1 MRKTYYHITSRLLTA
16 AASAILLIAASSC
29 NDYLDTT
36 PSKGSS
42 EVLDKSE
49 QIEGL
54 FNNSENFNTKATL
67 VAAECDDMGMT
78 TDLYDQT
85 GYLGEDFANGLSF
98 DIDAVEAYPY
108 GDKVWN
114 NLYNKVFIANLVLE
128 NMDEV
133 EDLTADNR
141 AKYLAQAHFTRA
153 LALWNLAQIYCRPYA
168 TSTSDTPG
176 LPLKTSTSYEE
187 NTDRGTLATTY
198 KFIYDDLKAAQQT
211 APASID
217 KRWWVSQPAVSAM
230 LARYFLF
237 TCQYD
242 SAAVY
247 ADKAL
252 ASNNATLQD
261 YNEIGI
267 EKESI
272 ISPDGVS
279 DSVTYSDLYELAPNE
294 LADYQENYFSQY
306 AEVESGIYLIPSES
320 LTALYDTDNDLRY
333 RLFFSVHGLWA
344 ASLDDGGD
352 SRMWHKFHHYAYDTD
367 LIEIGPTV
375 PEMLLTK
382 AEAEARLGK
391 VSEAMTSV
399 NTLRKARMDNS
410 ADDVELSASNQE
422 EAVKAILDERH
433 REMPYLMRWADI
445 RRLAYNEVDYDD
457 VTVTR
462 EFYEV
467 EDGIPNTYK
476 ITTYTLPVRSPRYAQ
491 PISDIEI
498 KRSGNQIKQN
508 EY

>member
-1 MRKTYYHITSRLLTA
+1 MKKTRIYISVAALLL
-16 AASAILLIAASSC
+16 AIATSC

-36 PSKGSS
+36 PSKGDS
-42 EVLDKSE
+42 EVLDNSE
-49 QIEGL
+49 QVEGL
-54 FNNSENFNTKATL
+54 FNNSDNFNTKATL
-67 VAAECDDMGMT
+67 VAAESDDMGMT
-78 TDLYDQT
+78 TDLFDQS
-85 GYLGEDFANGLSF
+85 GYIGEDFANGLSF

-108 GDKVWN
+108 GDEVWN
-114 NLYNKVFIANLVLE
+114 DEYNKVFIANLVLE
-128 NMDEV
+128 NIDEV
-133 EDLTADNR
+133 KDLTD
-141 AKYLAQAHFTRA
+141 AKRSEYLAQAHFTRA
-153 LALWNLAQIYCRPYA
+153 MALWNLAQVYCQPYA
-168 TSTSDTPG
+168 KSTADTYG

-187 NTDRGTLATTY
+187 STDRGTLKATY
-198 KFIYDDLKAAQQT
+198 QFIYNDLKAAART
-211 APASID
+211 AKTDID
-217 KRWWVSQPAVSAM
+217 KRWWVSQPAANAM

-242 SAAVY
+242 SAAIY

-252 ASNNATLQD
+252 ESNAATLQD
-261 YNEIGI
+261 YNEVGI
-267 EKESI
+267 QKESI

-294 LADYQENYFSQY
+294 LADYQENYFSSY
-306 AEVESGIYLIPSES
+306 AEVESGLYLIPSGS
-320 LTALYDTDNDLRY
+320 LISLYDTDNDLRY
-333 RLFFSVHGLWA
+333 LLFFSVHSLWA
-344 ASLDDGGD
+344 ASMDDGAD

-391 VSEAMTSV
+391 VSDAMATV
-399 NTLRKARMDNS
+399 NILRRARMDSS
-410 ADDVELSASNQE
+410 AEDIDLSASTQE

-457 VTVTR
+457 VTVSR
-462 EFYEV
+462 DFYEV
-467 EDGIPNTYK
+467 ENGIPNTDK

-491 PISDIEI
+491 PISDLEI